1 MAMNGIAH
9 ERTALIAYGTETG
22 TSQDLAEE
30 IGRLLGR
37 LRFSTNIAELDVCS
51 ASELCQYTFTVFVLS
66 TTGQG
71 DFPSNARKFWNSL
84 LRKKLSPSFLKGVQF
99 ALIGLGD
106 SSYLKFNWSAR
117 KLEKRLNQ
125 LGAEEL
131 LEACEA
137 DEQGDDGTD
146 GAFLAWSEQLR
157 SMLLS
162 KFPLPNG
169 LTQIPDNVQL
179 PSKWHLTPCPD
190 QPTQNRDV
198 VNSESEA
205 MSNVVDHD
213 NRPIPESF
221 SARLASNVRV
231 TPLNHWQDVRF
242 IKLNVPEYIE
252 YFPGD
257 SISIL
262 PKNSQTDAQALIDL
276 MDWRDVADIPLEFNM
291 SFHVGDMA
299 KYGVPPIAILHQK
312 RGFTLRGLLVGYLD
326 IKAIPR
332 RSFFAAIAPHTNND
346 VHRDRLL
353 EFTNPEYLDEYYD
366 YATRPRRSILE
377 VLQEFDSVK
386 IPYQEAANVIP
397 TMRPRQFSI
406 ASGGELKHFGGGTT
420 FELLVAIVKYRTVIK
435 RIREGVC
442 TRYLAALEN
451 GSTLNLVLKRE
462 GRFYEKG
469 AQMPRDHILIGPGTG
484 VAPLR
489 SLLYEMQ
496 LLGQNRQTPFS
507 TMLIFGSRNSKAD
520 YFFRDEWEELLG
532 TESNLHGSS
541 LQVITAFSRDQKA
554 KVYVQDRI
562 KEYADT
568 IRQLLVERNAVVIVS
583 GSSGQMPKAVRQAL
597 LDVLTSQ
604 AVPPGKIVWTNE
616 EAEEFLT
623 GMGKNGR
630 YKQETW

>member
-1 MAMNGIAH
+1 
-9 ERTALIAYGTETG
+9 
-22 TSQDLAEE
+22 
-30 IGRLLGR
+30 
-37 LRFSTNIAELDVCS
+37 
-51 ASELCQYTFTVFVLS
+51 
-66 TTGQG
+66 
-71 DFPSNARKFWNSL
+71 
-84 LRKKLSPSFLKGVQF
+84 
-99 ALIGLGD
+99 
-106 SSYLKFNWSAR
+106 
-117 KLEKRLNQ
+117 
-125 LGAEEL
+125 
-131 LEACEA
+131 
-137 DEQGDDGTD
+137 
-146 GAFLAWSEQLR
+146 LAWSEQLR

-169 LTQIPDNVQL
+169 LTQIPDDVQL
-179 PSKWHLTPCPD
+179 PNKWHLTPCPD
-190 QPTQNRDV
+190 QPTQNHDV
-198 VNSESEA
+198 VDSESEA

-221 SARLASNVRV
+221 PARLASNVRV

-242 IKLNVPEYIE
+242 IKLSVPEYIE

-276 MDWRDVADIPLEFNM
+276 MDWRDVADIPLEFNI
-291 SFHVGDMA
+291 SSRVADMA
-299 KYGVPPIAILHQK
+299 KYGAPPIAILHQK
-312 RGFTLRGLLVGYLD
+312 KGFTLRGLLVSYLD

-332 RSFFAAIAPHTNND
+332 RSFFAAIAPYTSND
-346 VHRDRLL
+346 MHRDRLL

-386 IPYQEAANVIP
+386 IPYHEAANVIP

-420 FELLVAIVKYRTVIK
+420 FELLVAIVKYRTIIK

-469 AQMPRDHILIGPGTG
+469 ARMPQDHILIGPGTG
-484 VAPLR
+484 IAPLR
-489 SLLYEMQ
+489 SLLYEKQ

-507 TMLIFGSRNSKAD
+507 SMLIFGCRNSKAD

-532 TESNLHGSS
+532 TESNPHGSS
-541 LQVITAFSRDQKA
+541 LRVITAFSRDQKA

-562 KEYADT
+562 REYADT

-604 AVPPGKIVWTNE
+604 VVSPGKIAWTNE

-623 GMGKNGR
+623 GMEKNGR

>member
-1 MAMNGIAH
+1 MAMNGIAQ

-37 LRFSTNIAELDVCS
+37 LRFSTNIAELDGCS
-51 ASELCQYTFTVFVLS
+51 ASELCQYAFTVFVLS

-71 DFPSNARKFWNSL
+71 EFPSNARKFWNSL
-84 LRKKLSPSFLKGVQF
+84 LRKRLSASFLKGVQF

-106 SSYLKFNWSAR
+106 TSYPKFNWSAR

-198 VNSESEA
+198 VDSESEA

-221 SARLASNVRV
+221 PARLASNVRV

-242 IKLNVPEYIE
+242 IKLSVPEYIE

-276 MDWRDVADIPLEFNM
+276 MDWRDVADIPLEFNI
-291 SFHVGDMA
+291 SSRVADMA
-299 KYGVPPIAILHQK
+299 KYGAPPIAILHQK
-312 RGFTLRGLLVGYLD
+312 KGFTLRGLLVSYLD

-332 RSFFAAIAPHTNND
+332 RSFF
-346 VHRDRLL
+346 
-353 EFTNPEYLDEYYD
+353 
-366 YATRPRRSILE
+366 
-377 VLQEFDSVK
+377 
-386 IPYQEAANVIP
+386 
-397 TMRPRQFSI
+397 
-406 ASGGELKHFGGGTT
+406 
-420 FELLVAIVKYRTVIK
+420 
-435 RIREGVC
+435 
-442 TRYLAALEN
+442 
-451 GSTLNLVLKRE
+451 
-462 GRFYEKG
+462 
-469 AQMPRDHILIGPGTG
+469 
-484 VAPLR
+484 
-489 SLLYEMQ
+489 
-496 LLGQNRQTPFS
+496 
-507 TMLIFGSRNSKAD
+507 
-520 YFFRDEWEELLG
+520 
-532 TESNLHGSS
+532 
-541 LQVITAFSRDQKA
+541 
-554 KVYVQDRI
+554 
-562 KEYADT
+562 
-568 IRQLLVERNAVVIVS
+568 
-583 GSSGQMPKAVRQAL
+583 
-597 LDVLTSQ
+597 
-604 AVPPGKIVWTNE
+604 
-616 EAEEFLT
+616 
-623 GMGKNGR
+623 
-630 YKQETW
+630 